1 MGGICLRRMLTDE
14 QRNELEEKMAKL
26 FKENIK
32 DLSTEFQRILVDDM
46 VTAFE
51 NRTNVLMRAQG
62 KRSS

>member
-1 MGGICLRRMLTDE
+1 MKRMLTVE
-14 QRNELEEKMAKL
+14 QRNELEARMVKL

-32 DLSTEFQRILVDDM
+32 GLSTEFQRILVDDM

-51 NRTNVLMRAQG
+51 NRTNVLMRVQG

>member
-1 MGGICLRRMLTDE
+1 LKRMLSAE
-14 QRNELEEKMAKL
+14 ERNVLEAKMAEL

-32 DLSTEFQRILVDDM
+32 GLSTEFKRILVDDM

>member
-1 MGGICLRRMLTDE
+1 MRRMLTDE